1 MYRLASKGLITPPCG
16 VPQVLP
22 FPPLTR
28 GVPSS
33 SRSSTGT
40 FNHILIRR
48 SMSRSTILRAI
59 HGPPHRLWLIRLGA
73 KVFPDAAQPFFQPLR
88 FDSPE
93 ALSIHARRALIGLC
107 QCVGMGQKVFPVHLV
122 VEQIETVV
130 RFFLRLLVQ
139 LPLKHPD
146 LHWCFQ
152 AHRQSPLLSFFRS
165 ASEVRALSSTGV
177 TRLHRSYDPL
187 RLPDR
192 PSSYRGCWRCD
203 LHQRRIS
210 PNYSDRLPCM
220 PCSVPRRTEQ
230 VRVGFFPVRAAFP
243 V

>member
-1 MYRLASKGLITPPCG
+1 MVEGAPGET
-16 VPQVLP
+16 VP
-22 FPPLTR
+22 
-28 GVPSS
+28 
-33 SRSSTGT
+33 
-40 FNHILIRR
+40 
-48 SMSRSTILRAI
+48 
-59 HGPPHRLWLIRLGA
+59 
-73 KVFPDAAQPFFQPLR
+73 DQPFFQPLR

-122 VEQIETVV
+122 VEQVETVAWL
-130 RFFLRLLVQ
+130 FLRLLVQ

-152 AHRQSPLLSFFRS
+152 VHRQSPLLSFFRS

-192 PSSYRGCWRCD
+192 PSSYRCWRCD
-203 LHQRRIS
+203 LHQCRTPPITQTTFLTCRAQYPGG
-210 PNYSDRLPCM
+210 PNRCVS
-220 PCSVPRRTEQ
+220 
-230 VRVGFFPVRAAFP
+230 
-243 V
+243 